1 MSKKTS
7 KSSYFA
13 EQRKSKI
20 LEQQR
25 TQRRNAFFKKCGIF
39 LGCIAAVIL
48 CAVLCVQLVLNSGVL
63 LKKTVMESENF
74 EITAGMM
81 SYYIYDQNRA
91 FAKYYGSTIADVYD
105 SNKPLKKQDYSSEK
119 TFFQYFAD
127 TAYNNALSY
136 LYCCEAAKE
145 NGYDLSDATKQ
156 ALKDRAYALDPD
168 EYGRGLKHEDIYNAL
183 YLSVLAAEY
192 SSKLY
197 NDIGPGTDEIEE
209 YYSENPVY
217 CQNAGYLMYSVSYAK
232 DDKAAMEKAKEA
244 ADKIALSENED
255 EFKQAVLS
263 YLTDGKVT
271 ELSKAD
277 SATQKVINGMKYD
290 GVSYANNELGIW
302 LFKKAEVGQ
311 TRIVQDTTSNCYY
324 VYMLTTAP
332 YLDTQK
338 TVDVRHI
345 LVSFGDFESKEAA
358 KAEAERIY
366 DLFKN
371 GNGTEEEFAVLASRY
386 STDEG
391 SFAVGGL
398 YERIQK
404 GEMVAEYDDWCFD
417 ESRKYG
423 DTGIVATSFGY
434 HIMFFCKDNLL
445 KWQSDYFT
453 STADAASKEKLNEMQ
468 YAYEVSKDLEKIY
481 EIPEVK

>member
-1 MSKKTS
+1 MAKKTS

-13 EQRKSKI
+13 EQRKNKI

-25 TQRRNAFFKKCGIF
+25 IQRRNAFFKKCGIF
-39 LGCIAAVIL
+39 LGCVAAVVL

-91 FAKYYGSTIADVYD
+91 FAKYYGSSIADVYD
-105 SNKPLKKQDYSSEK
+105 SNKPLKNQDYSGEK
-119 TFFQYFAD
+119 SFFQYFAD

-136 LYCCEAAKE
+136 LYCSEAAKE

-156 ALKDRAYALDPD
+156 ALKERAYSLDPAL
-168 EYGRGLKHEDIYNAL
+168 YGRGLKHEDIYNAL

-197 NDIGPGTDEIEE
+197 NEIGPGMDEIEE

-217 CQNAGYLMYSVSYAK
+217 CQNAGYLMYTVSYAK
-232 DDKAAMEKAKEA
+232 DDKAALEKAQEA
-244 ADKIALSENED
+244 ADKIALSQNES
-255 EFKQAVLS
+255 EFKKAVLS

-271 ELSKAD
+271 EMSKAD
-277 SATQKVINGMKYD
+277 AATQKIINGMNYD

-302 LFKKAEVGQ
+302 LFKKAQVGQ
-311 TRIVQDTTSNCYY
+311 TRVVQDTTSNCFY

-345 LVSFGDFESKEAA
+345 LVSYSDFETKEAA

-371 GNGTEEEFAVLASRY
+371 GNGTEAEFAALATRY

-398 YERIQK
+398 YERIKK

-423 DTGIVATSFGY
+423 DTGIVATTFGY
-434 HIMFFCKDNLL
+434 HIMFYCRDNLL
-445 KWQSDYFT
+445 KWQADYFT
-453 STADAASKEKLNEMQ
+453 STADTASKEKLNEMQ
-468 YAYEVSKDLEKIY
+468 YAYAVSKDIEKIY
-481 EIPEVK
+481 DIPEVK